1 MPLSQFAASA
11 AAMALAAA
19 GPAVTGTDTD
29 ERFVFRGAGFGHGVG
44 MSQYGAKGFAE
55 RGLSHR
61 QILAHYYSGTVL
73 GTLDGEGGTRVL
85 LLSRPEVRFDGATS
99 IGDRALQP
107 GLTYTVRLRE
117 GLLELLSPK
126 GRPLARF
133 RGAPTVQGP
142 GTFRL
147 YGSTTGGITDGA
159 YRGALELRP
168 SGDQIQAIN
177 LVGLEDYVR
186 GVVAAEMPSRW
197 HPEALKA
204 QAVAART
211 YAITT
216 SKSGTF
222 DHYADIRSQ
231 VYQGV
236 AGEVAST
243 DAAVAA
249 TAGQVVTYKGRPA
262 TTYFFSTSG
271 GRTEDNESAF
281 LGGAPAPWLR
291 SVPDPHDDGGARHR
305 WGPVSWSMERAQ
317 DELGDWVR
325 GRLRTIEVTDRG
337 TSPRIVRAFVT
348 GTGGRTEVTG
358 PQIRKRLG
366 LDDTWVYFTTIRTT
380 ATSLERSDDPGDPR
394 GRLSGIVRPGA
405 AGNAIAVQR
414 RVDGRWRKV
423 TDTRTTGGGRYLV
436 EVQRPGRY
444 RIVERGMPGPT
455 VKVR

>member
-19 GPAVTGTDTD
+19 GPPVTGTDTD

-55 RGLSHR
+55 RGLSHS
-61 QILAHYYSGTVL
+61 QILGHYYSDTVL
-73 GTLDGEGGTRVL
+73 GALDGEGGTRVL
-85 LLSRPEVRFDGATS
+85 LLSQPEVRFDGATS

-107 GLTYTVRLRE
+107 GLAYTVRLRK
-117 GLLELLSPK
+117 GLLELVSPQ

-133 RGAPTVQGP
+133 RGAPAVQGP
-142 GTFRL
+142 GTLRL

-168 SGDQIQAIN
+168 VGDQIQAIN
-177 LVGLEDYVR
+177 VVGLEDYVR

-216 SKSGTF
+216 SKSGIF
-222 DHYADIRSQ
+222 DHYADTRSQ

-249 TAGQVVTYKGRPA
+249 TAGQVVTYNGRPA

-271 GRTEDNESAF
+271 GRTEDNENAF

-291 SVPDPHDDGGARHR
+291 SVGDPYDGGGARHR
-305 WGPVSWSMERAQ
+305 WGPVSWSMQRAQ

-325 GRLRTIEVTDRG
+325 GRLRTIEVADRG

-348 GTGGRTEVTG
+348 GTGGRTEVSG

-366 LDDTWVYFTTIRTT
+366 LDDTWAYFTTIRTT
-380 ATSLERSDDPGDPR
+380 ATSLERSDDPDDPR
-394 GRLSGIVRPGA
+394 GRLSGIVRPSG
-405 AGNAIAVQR
+405 AGNGVTVQR

-423 TDTRTTGGGRYLV
+423 TDVETTGGGRYLV